1 MIEINVISVGNVKE
15 KYLQDLIADYKKRIS
30 KYALISLTL
39 LLWQN
44 TFNGNE
50 NNENIVKEIE
60 GERILA
66 SIKDGFYVVL
76 LDLKGTMLD
85 SVEFSKKIDEIST
98 YYSSKIAFVIGGSF
112 GVSDEVKKR
121 ADYKISFSK
130 MTFPHQLAKGI
141 LLEQIYRSFKILK
154 NESYHK

>member
-30 KYALISLTL
+30 KYALISLTEL
-39 LLWQN
+39 KDESN
-44 TFNGNE
+44 KI
-50 NNENIVKEIE
+50 NENIVKEIE

-141 LLEQIYRSFKILK
+141 LLEQIYRSFKIMN

>member
-15 KYLQDLIADYKKRIS
+15 KYLQELIADYKKRIS
-30 KYALISLTL
+30 KYALISLTEL
-39 LLWQN
+39 KDESN
-44 TFNGNE
+44 KI
-50 NNENIVKEIE
+50 NENIVKEIE
-60 GERILA
+60 GERIL
-66 SIKDGFYVVL
+66 SNIKDGFYVVL
-76 LDLKGTMLD
+76 LDLQGVMLD

-112 GVSDEVKKR
+112 GVSEEVKKR
-121 ADYKISFSK
+121 ADLKISFSK